1 MSLQMFLPTP
11 KFEEYSQFFKEFFT
25 MSRRDDGVLL
35 VQAHTVGGPVQ
46 LSVQNHR
53 ALGQMLKVV
62 GADPENEILILTGS
76 GDEFMMHSDP
86 EGFAIEKEN
95 LDYWAYEYAYKD
107 GRINVSALVNDLE
120 IPTIGLVNGPGFH
133 TEIVT
138 MCDITIAAED
148 AVLFDLHYDIGSVPA
163 DGIHNA
169 FQELLGTKRAAYPL
183 LTGEAIDARKA
194 LEYGLVNEVVPNDE
208 LIARGF
214 AIADHIM
221 TQPRTIRRLTMQIVR
236 RPWKR
241 PSWRTSTAA
250 SASRCSGTSP
260 AGTPCTAVSTS
271 APPSTTYAKV
281 ARTTSTN
288 RRSTAVSDVP
298 VADLVLRNAK
308 VATFTASQPQAQSV
322 AIKDGRVLAVGTD
335 DELTPLA
342 ATARHTADLD
352 GRVVLPGLNDS
363 HIHAMRAGLDWERT
377 LHWEDVRSLGEAF
390 ARVRAA
396 TAERPAGEWIHVV
409 GGWHSRQLRE
419 NRLPTR
425 SELDAAAPDHPIYLQ
440 ELYDRA
446 VLNSA
451 ALARC
456 GWDSAT
462 ADPPGGRLLR
472 DESGALTGDITG
484 IGAFAVPLVLAGRAG
499 CHDFEGL
506 NPDFTI
512 SDASYDELLQIT
524 RLCARRGWRISVH
537 AVLDSSLARVLDAWE
552 QVERETGRISRLRC
566 SIVHADGASEASLRR
581 VTALRAGVLVQ
592 NRLLLK
598 GADYVRAWGQED
610 ADAAPRLGVM
620 RQLGI
625 TIGGGTDATR
635 ANWYSPWASIWWL
648 VTGRSIDGATSRQ
661 ESDRLSRYDAIASY
675 TRDAA
680 WFTGED
686 GFRGRLSPGYDA
698 DLCVPTADPFECAE
712 DDLSDLRS
720 ELTMVSG
727 RVTHARGGFEELRG
741 RLAADIGYRAVG
753 SG

>member
-1 MSLQMFLPTP
+1 
-11 KFEEYSQFFKEFFT
+11 
-25 MSRRDDGVLL
+25 
-35 VQAHTVGGPVQ
+35 
-46 LSVQNHR
+46 
-53 ALGQMLKVV
+53 
-62 GADPENEILILTGS
+62 
-76 GDEFMMHSDP
+76 
-86 EGFAIEKEN
+86 
-95 LDYWAYEYAYKD
+95 
-107 GRINVSALVNDLE
+107 
-120 IPTIGLVNGPGFH
+120 
-133 TEIVT
+133 
-138 MCDITIAAED
+138 
-148 AVLFDLHYDIGSVPA
+148 
-163 DGIHNA
+163 
-169 FQELLGTKRAAYPL
+169 
-183 LTGEAIDARKA
+183 
-194 LEYGLVNEVVPNDE
+194 
-208 LIARGF
+208 
-214 AIADHIM
+214 
-221 TQPRTIRRLTMQIVR
+221 
-236 RPWKR
+236 
-241 PSWRTSTAA
+241 
-250 SASRCSGTSP
+250 
-260 AGTPCTAVSTS
+260 
-271 APPSTTYAKV
+271 
-281 ARTTSTN
+281 
-288 RRSTAVSDVP
+288 VSDVP
-298 VADLVLRNAK
+298 EADLVLRNAK

-322 AIKDGRVLAVGTD
+322 AIKGGRVLAVGTD

-342 ATARHTADLD
+342 AAARHTADLD

-390 ARVRAA
+390 TRVRAA
-396 TAERPAGEWIHVV
+396 TAERPAGDWIRVV

-456 GWDSAT
+456 GWDSTA

-472 DESGALTGDITG
+472 DESGALTGEITG
-484 IGAFAVPLVLAGRAG
+484 IGAFAVPLVLAGRADQEKEEQIRGTAAMMTAFAGHGLTGIVDGGGMATAPGDYDALYELWRRGGLTVRTRLFMCGWTPGREVDDYAQLTMVGQPDFGDPMLKVSGVGEMPHSG

-524 RLCARRGWRISVH
+524 RLCTRHGWRISVH

-566 SIVHADGASEASLRR
+566 SIVHADGASAASLRR
-581 VTALRAGVLVQ
+581 VAALRAGVLVQ

-598 GADYVRAWGQED
+598 GADYVRAWGQEA

-620 RQLGI
+620 RQLRI
-625 TIGGGTDATR
+625 TVGGGTDATR

-661 ESDRLSRYDAIASY
+661 ESDRLSRYDAIACY

-680 WFTGED
+680 WFTSED

>member
-1 MSLQMFLPTP
+1 
-11 KFEEYSQFFKEFFT
+11 
-25 MSRRDDGVLL
+25 
-35 VQAHTVGGPVQ
+35 
-46 LSVQNHR
+46 
-53 ALGQMLKVV
+53 
-62 GADPENEILILTGS
+62 
-76 GDEFMMHSDP
+76 
-86 EGFAIEKEN
+86 
-95 LDYWAYEYAYKD
+95 
-107 GRINVSALVNDLE
+107 
-120 IPTIGLVNGPGFH
+120 
-133 TEIVT
+133 
-138 MCDITIAAED
+138 
-148 AVLFDLHYDIGSVPA
+148 
-163 DGIHNA
+163 
-169 FQELLGTKRAAYPL
+169 
-183 LTGEAIDARKA
+183 
-194 LEYGLVNEVVPNDE
+194 
-208 LIARGF
+208 
-214 AIADHIM
+214 
-221 TQPRTIRRLTMQIVR
+221 
-236 RPWKR
+236 
-241 PSWRTSTAA
+241 
-250 SASRCSGTSP
+250 
-260 AGTPCTAVSTS
+260 
-271 APPSTTYAKV
+271 
-281 ARTTSTN
+281 
-288 RRSTAVSDVP
+288 VSDVP
-298 VADLVLRNAK
+298 VADLVLSNAK
-308 VATFTASQPQAQSV
+308 VATFTASQPHAQSV

-342 ATARHTADLD
+342 AVARHTADLD

-363 HIHAMRAGLDWERT
+363 HIHAMRAGLDWERI

-419 NRLPTR
+419 CRLPSR

-472 DESGALTGDITG
+472 DESGALTGEITG
-484 IGAFAVPLVLAGRAG
+484 IGAFALPLVLAGRAGQEKEEQIRGTAAMMAAFAGHGLTGIVDGGGMATAPGDYDALYQLWRRGGLTVRTRLFMCSWTPGREVDDYAQLTTVGQPDFGDPMLKVSGVGEMPHSG

-524 RLCARRGWRISVH
+524 RLCARHGWRISVH

-581 VTALRAGVLVQ
+581 VAALRAGVLVQ

-598 GADYVRAWGQED
+598 GADYVRAWGQEA

-625 TIGGGTDATR
+625 TVGGGTDATR

-675 TRDAA
+675 SRDAA

-686 GFRGRLSPGYDA
+686 GCRGRLSPGYDA
-698 DLCVPTADPFECAE
+698 DLCVPTADPFACAE

-727 RVTHARGGFEELRG
+727 RVTHARGSFEELRG